1 MECWNCPRFTGSR
14 RDRSCNLQGICL
26 APLLRFFETA
36 TVSRCA
42 RQRRGQ
48 SCNLAGI
55 CFATLFRSL
64 WRSAPWQYVISARL
78 SLARLPLILALAL
91 QASVSGHFYLEL
103 AAASASLVQRSN
115 NIELRFYDEE
125 RSHLWPHSGGPP
137 LCVCG
142 SLGKKLAKDARE
154 GGTEKLSRH
163 GVVPKEGPSNGSL
176 CRAALAFSVPEL
188 GPKIWSLQ
196 CLRQRARACFC
207 DPYWSHF

>member
-64 WRSAPWQYVISARL
+64 WRSAPWQYVISARF

-137 LCVCG
+137 LCVCVG
-142 SLGKKLAKDARE
+142 AWAR
-154 GGTEKLSRH
+154 
-163 GVVPKEGPSNGSL
+163 
-176 CRAALAFSVPEL
+176 
-188 GPKIWSLQ
+188 SLQ
-196 CLRQRARACFC
+196 KMHGKVGRRSFRVTA
-207 DPYWSHF
+207 

>member
-1 MECWNCPRFTGSR
+1 M
-14 RDRSCNLQGICL
+14 CNLQGICL

-42 RQRRGQ
+42 RQRPGQ

-64 WRSAPWQYVISARL
+64 WRSAPWQYVISAGS

-163 GVVPKEGPSNGSL
+163 GVMPKEGPSNGTL
-176 CRAALAFSVPEL
+176 CRAAL
-188 GPKIWSLQ
+188 
-196 CLRQRARACFC
+196 
-207 DPYWSHF
+207 